1 MLAVAWPF
9 GSPARFTDSFDL
21 AQDRPGGE
29 QTRCACPES
38 GRRAQT
44 LPAFSPVA
52 VARLGH
58 ATRPGEALKSQGRW
72 MRVEMKWCFSLPF
85 PLLTKEGE

>member
-52 VARLGH
+52 VARLGQ
-58 ATRPGEALKSQGRW
+58 ATRPGIPHERKGRW
-72 MRVEMKWCFSLPF
+72 IPDDECW
-85 PLLTKEGE
+85 G